1 MSAVARGGQKK
12 ASFPQGSVFQVV
24 GSLPTWVVISKPW
37 SSTIA
42 ASDLDHGALSLA
54 PEPPSLTMM
63 MPNGRHVL
71 LKDSTVGIGQSWAL
85 VQTLGCHCVL
95 TL

>member
-1 MSAVARGGQKK
+1 MVASHRR
-12 ASFPQGSVFQVV
+12 
-24 GSLPTWVVISKPW
+24 WVLATELGP
-37 SSTIA
+37 STIA